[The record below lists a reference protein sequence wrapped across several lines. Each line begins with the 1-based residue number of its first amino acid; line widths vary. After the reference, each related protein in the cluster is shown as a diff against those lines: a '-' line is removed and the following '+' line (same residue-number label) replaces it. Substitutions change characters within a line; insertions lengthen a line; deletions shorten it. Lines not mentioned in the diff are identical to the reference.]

1 MTSLTV
7 PHPSWLQA
15 WWPLAL
21 SRELSEQQPLAR
33 QLLGEAIVLFRDET
47 GLAVAL
53 PDRCPHRLAP
63 LSCGKV
69 SQGTLACPYHGWQ
82 FSGRGQCVKVPGL
95 ERSLS
100 ATPVLTPLLCQEQA
114 GLVWVCLASNQTLT
128 ELPQATPVLPALL
141 DGVDSFWLTAS
152 VNCEL
157 ADAAENFLD
166 GTHTHFVHA
175 GWLRHDQARQ
185 LVSAEVRPLADGVEA
200 RYGDESVQ
208 SGFISRWLEGQRSAS
223 FGRFRF
229 PCLAEIEYQSLQ
241 GLNLLASAYLT
252 PTGTGTLLLHARI
265 ATRQGRLPAWCKRWV
280 LTPLFRQILKQDQ
293 QILERTAAH
302 QQRFSGALPAL
313 KHTELDLLGP
323 AIRHLLAGGAAT
335 DIRTR
340 QQRLWL

>member
-1 MTSLTV
+1 MTLSNV

-21 SRELSEQQPLAR
+21 SRELSSEQPLAR
-33 QLLGEAIVLFRDET
+33 QLLGEAIVLFRDES
-47 GLAVAL
+47 GRAVAL

-175 GWLRHDQARQ
+175 GWLRHDHARQ

-200 RYGDESVQ
+200 RYSDESVQ

-265 ATRQGRLPAWCKRWV
+265 ATRQGRLPAWCKRWL
-280 LTPLFRQILKQDQ
+280 LTPLFRQILKQDK

-313 KHTELDLLGP
+313 KNTELDLLGP
-323 AIRHLLAGGAAT
+323 AIRHLLAGGAA
-335 DIRTR
+335 DGICARH
-340 QQRLWL
+340 QQMWL